1 MDLGITGKVAVI
13 AASTSGI
20 GLGIAKSLAAEGV
33 RVVICGRR
41 ESLARELAATIP
53 GAVGLGID
61 LSTLS
66 GPDKLIDAVEA
77 IYDGIDILILNSGG
91 PKPGTA
97 AALTDD
103 DLTLAIDL
111 LVRPQRRLIERVL
124 PGMRE
129 RKWGRIIAVGSS
141 GVVTPLPN
149 LAASNIGRAALS
161 GLLKTLANE
170 VGPDGVTCNMVLPG
184 RIDTD
189 RIQQLDT
196 LAAERQGKAVE
207 AVRDGSKAS
216 IPVGR
221 YGTVEEFG
229 AATAFLASQQAA
241 YITGSQIRVDGGL
254 IPVY

>member
-1 MDLGITGKVAVI
+1 MDLGITGKVAVVS
-13 AASTSGI
+13 ASTSGI
-20 GLGIAKSLAAEGV
+20 GLGIAKALAAEGAT
-33 RVVICGRR
+33 VVISGRR
-41 ESLARELAATIP
+41 ESLAKEIAATIP
-53 GAVGLGID
+53 GAIGIGVD
-61 LSTLS
+61 LTSPT
-66 GPDKLIDAVEA
+66 GPNDLIDAVEA
-77 IYDGIDILILNSGG
+77 MHDSIDILVLNSGG

-103 DLTLAIDL
+103 DLTVAVNL
-111 LVRPQRRLIERVL
+111 LVRPQRQLIERVL

-141 GVVTPLPN
+141 GIVAPLSN

-170 VGPDGVTCNMVLPG
+170 VGADGVTCNMVLPG

-189 RIQQLDT
+189 RIQQLDS

-207 AVRDGSKAS
+207 AVRDGSKAA

-221 YGTVEEFG
+221 YGTIEEFG
-229 AATAFLASQQAA
+229 ATAAFLASQQAA